1 MDAVAEEKNA
11 HAGHRQRMKERLLR
25 DGLDGFAGHEVF
37 ELLLYYALPYRDT
50 NGLGHRLVDRFGSLV
65 GVMEAEYA
73 DLIRVDGVSPHVATL
88 IVLCGQMARRYA
100 REQYAV
106 GRLLYTTE
114 DYGNCV
120 LPWFIG
126 EKAESV
132 VQVSMD
138 NRCRVL
144 NTTRIFTGSVNSTQ
158 FSFRDLVRQ
167 ALQDN
172 ATQIVLAHN
181 HPNGHACFS
190 QADVTT
196 TMRCVEVLTPLHIRL
211 LDHLVVSEDDYVS
224 MAATPELAALFR
236 TAPRCRNVAAVADA
250 ADSPR

>member
-1 MDAVAEEKNA
+1 MAEEKNA

-25 DGLDGFAGHEVF
+25 DGLSGFGSHEVF
-37 ELLLYYALPYRDT
+37 EILLYYALPYRDT
-50 NGLGHRLVDRFGSLV
+50 NELGHRLVERFGSLV

-73 DLIRVDGVSPHVATL
+73 DLIRVDGVTPHVATL
-88 IVLCGQMARRYA
+88 IVLCGEMARRYA

-126 EKAESV
+126 EKTESV
-132 VQVSMD
+132 VLVSMD

-144 NTTRIFTGSVNSTQ
+144 NTTRVFTGSVNSTR
-158 FSFRDLVRQ
+158 FSFRDLVQQ
-167 ALQDN
+167 ALRDN

-190 QADVTT
+190 RADVAT
-196 TMRCVEVLTPLHIRL
+196 TMRAIEILAPLHIRL
-211 LDHLVVSEDDYVS
+211 MDHLVVSEDDYVS
-224 MAATPELAALFR
+224 MAATPELAALFQQ
-236 TAPRCRNVAAVADA
+236 TPRSRSVAAVAD
-250 ADSPR
+250 DTEPPR